1 MLEKICTHK
10 FICIKWIGRWKPR
23 NVTYHPVSG
32 ESNVMMSWSF
42 TNFVSSAS
50 TMWSNCHRCA
60 RSNAFAAGL
69 GGEGS
74 AIHIP
79 WLCHVTWPNSFRC
92 LLLAGWYIHSIQTT
106 GWSCWGLVLSWHR
119 TRLSCAKRSCST
131 QNIKT
136 SMHMYI
142 NPQTAVA
149 VVVWDITWKG
159 SGIHASPDFEDTL
172 VVYDE
177 YVSRARVIPS
187 YSYPVL
193 SRWSPLVYTC
203 IHSQGRTH
211 T

>member
-1 MLEKICTHK
+1 MD
-10 FICIKWIGRWKPR
+10 
-23 NVTYHPVSG
+23 
-32 ESNVMMSWSF
+32 WSMK
-42 TNFVSSAS
+42 APQ
-50 TMWSNCHRCA
+50 C
-60 RSNAFAAGL
+60 
-69 GGEGS
+69 
-74 AIHIP
+74 HIP
-79 WLCHVTWPNSFRC
+79 PSLWWKQCHDVMVLHQFRLERLNDVIQLPPMCQIQCLRSWTRRRRKRYSHSMAMSCHLAFRC